1 MVITP
6 VPAGRC
12 KEIEKKI
19 GKQKIEKT
27 PSQIHGVNVCIGTLL
42 WFPKPTG
49 FQDSEPGVALVG
61 SAQ

>member
-1 MVITP
+1 M
-6 VPAGRC
+6 
-12 KEIEKKI
+12 
-19 GKQKIEKT
+19 GKQKQTKIR
-27 PSQIHGVNVCIGTLL
+27 SQIHGFNVCIGTLL